1 MTQTRTEDQPP
12 APAEQHTATVGATL
26 RRPAANVESLESA
39 ALLVGAAFF
48 IVGGLVA
55 AIAFWGRDLPISG
68 PGSIGEFVSIA
79 SAVTAVIAFLLGRV
93 LARRTENAALRR
105 EIGQGLSVPGAQLH
119 WFDVA
124 ALAIAH
130 AVIALLGWVALS
142 TVLEQSFRDAVV
154 FTLPAIALAG
164 VAIALTGYV
173 AFLSSARMT
182 PMLLSLVLAVFLVVG
197 ALTSMLSA
205 SDPHWWKENLSAL
218 GMTNDISA
226 MAFNVTLIVAGAIVT
241 IVARYATATLPVGT
255 PPDRRGRD
263 IVRVGLVLIGISL
276 ACVGIFPV
284 DEFFAVHNTVATGMA
299 VCFAVIVI
307 GLPWFIR
314 SVPKVFVGLGYL
326 YVVVIIVVAI
336 FFATGYYNLTAVE
349 LVAACLI
356 FSWIIVF
363 LRTASASGTTEA
375 DAAASPAPMPS
386 HAD

>member
-1 MTQTRTEDQPP
+1 MTQTRTEAE
-12 APAEQHTATVGATL
+12 APVPTAQHTATVGAAL
-26 RRPAANVESLESA
+26 RHPAENVESLESA

-48 IVGGLVA
+48 VVGGLVGG
-55 AIAFWGRDLPISG
+55 IAFWGRDLPISG
-68 PGSIGEFVSIA
+68 QGSLGEFVAIA
-79 SAVTAVIAFLLGRV
+79 SAVTAVLAFVLGRV

-105 EIGQGLSVPGAQLH
+105 EIGQGLSVPGARLH

-154 FTLPAIALAG
+154 FTLPATALAG

-218 GMTNDISA
+218 GMTDDISA

-241 IVARYATATLPVGT
+241 IVARYATATLPIGT
-255 PPDRRGRD
+255 PPARRGRD
-263 IVRVGLVLIGISL
+263 LVRVGLVLIGIFL

-284 DEFFAVHNTVATGMA
+284 DEFFIVHNTVATGMA
-299 VCFAVIVI
+299 VCFAVIVV

-363 LRTASASGTTEA
+363 LRTASASGASEA
-375 DAAASPAPMPS
+375 DAAAVAPS
-386 HAD
+386 AIDAE